1 MYNGS
6 KGGVMMPIQ
15 RISDGKYR
23 LWVSNGRGPDGKRLR
38 YSRVVKAKD
47 DKEAKKLLVKFEKE
61 VLKDELPVPKRITFR
76 QLWEIYMRDH
86 VSLACAPKTYAW
98 YEQLS
103 KRVFPAL
110 GHYRVSA
117 IQPAQ
122 ISNFYAL
129 LKDENATIGGFK
141 GGLAPS
147 SIKHYER
154 ALRAVFNFGITYKI
168 IKENPANSVKAPKV
182 EHREQLAYDENSIQV
197 MLDAIARETLKWQSL
212 IVFDISTG
220 LRRGEVAGIKW
231 CDIDFKE
238 HTVKIKRAVQYIA
251 KKGLLIGDTKTPE
264 SKRIISLSDLAVAL
278 LLAWKEDQKI
288 NLLKRYDQ
296 LKCSK
301 VLTTETI
308 KYMDALKR
316 RIDDLEDQY
325 VWQQYDGQPI
335 MPDSITTFWT
345 RFRKKNELPNVTF
358 HGLRHTLATIS
369 LAEGIDVKTLARQLG
384 HSKTDVTLNTYAHA
398 VEGASRKIANIW
410 DRIFEKSAEW
420 HTGGTQAKIRR
431 Y

>member
-1 MYNGS
+1 
-6 KGGVMMPIQ
+6 
-15 RISDGKYR
+15 
-23 LWVSNGRGPDGKRLR
+23 
-38 YSRVVKAKD
+38 
-47 DKEAKKLLVKFEKE
+47 
-61 VLKDELPVPKRITFR
+61 
-76 QLWEIYMRDH
+76 MRDH
-86 VSLACAPKTYAW
+86 VSIACAPKTYAW

-117 IQPAQ
+117 IQPTH

-129 LKDENATIGGFK
+129 LKDENANIGGLK

-182 EHREQLAYDENSIQV
+182 ERREQLAYDENSIQA
-197 MLDAIARETLKWQSL
+197 MLNAIAREPLKWQAL

-231 CDIDFKE
+231 SDISFE
-238 HTVKIKRAVQYIA
+238 ERTVKIKRAVQYIA

-264 SKRIISLSDLAVAL
+264 SKRTIYLSDLTVAL
-278 LLAWKEDQKI
+278 LLAWKTEQKAS
-288 NLLKRYDQ
+288 LKKRYE
-296 LKCSK
+296 LKNPK
-301 VLTTETI
+301 ILTTESI
-308 KYMDALKR
+308 KFIDALKG
-316 RIDDLEDQY
+316 RIDNFEDQY

-345 RFRKKNELPNVTF
+345 RFRNKNKLPHVTF

-369 LAEGIDVKTLARQLG
+369 LAEGIDIKTLAKQLG

-398 VEGASRKIANIW
+398 VEGSSRKIANLW
-410 DRIFEKSAEW
+410 DKIFEKSAEW
-420 HTGGTQAKIRR
+420 HTDGTRA
-431 Y
+431 